1 MGFQNLN
8 SWTECIFV
16 LNTMKIAVYAKSVR
30 DPKHQV
36 GFGELL
42 MALSQRGHEI
52 WLPPSLED
60 HVHMNID
67 SSMQFRVF
75 DHFSVGGENADV
87 LICVGGDGTILD
99 TLSIVRDSGVP
110 VLALNTGRLGFLADV
125 QLENLGVAL
134 DDIEKGNYTIE
145 TRSLL
150 HLESSHP
157 LFDYTFALNDFVIHK
172 KETSSMIVVHTYLN
186 GEFLNSYWSD
196 GLIISTPTGSTGY
209 SLSCGGPI
217 IFPKSDSFVITP
229 IAPHN
234 LNVRPVVVSD
244 NVVIS
249 FEIEGRA
256 SSYLASL
263 DSRSQSISGE
273 VNMAIRKADHGLNLM
288 RLSNIHFLDTL
299 RSKLQWGFDKRN

>member
-1 MGFQNLN
+1 MR
-8 SWTECIFV
+8 
-16 LNTMKIAVYAKSVR
+16 IAVYAKSVR
-30 DPKHQV
+30 DPKHQS

-42 MALSQRGHEI
+42 KALASRGHEI

-60 HVHMNID
+60 HVHMNIE
-67 SSMQFRVF
+67 SGMQVRVF
-75 DHFSVGGENADV
+75 DHFVQGETMADV

-99 TLSIVRDSGVP
+99 TLSIVRDTGVP
-110 VLALNTGRLGFLADV
+110 ILALNTGRLGFLADV
-125 QLENLGVAL
+125 QLENLHTAL

-145 TRSLL
+145 QRSLL
-150 HLESSHP
+150 QLDSSHE
-157 LFDYTFALNDFVIHK
+157 LFDYNFALNDFVIHK
-172 KETSSMIVVHTYLN
+172 KETSSMIVVHAYLN

-244 NVVIS
+244 DVVIS

-263 DSRSQSISGE
+263 DARSQSISGE
-273 VNMAIRKADHGLNLM
+273 VNMAIRKADHKLNLM

-299 RSKLQWGFDKRN
+299 RSKLHWGFDRRN

>member
-1 MGFQNLN
+1 MR
-8 SWTECIFV
+8 
-16 LNTMKIAVYAKSVR
+16 IAVYAKSVR
-30 DPKHQV
+30 DPKHQS

-42 MALSQRGHEI
+42 MALASRGHEI

-60 HVHMNID
+60 HVHMNIE
-67 SSMQFRVF
+67 SGMQVRVF
-75 DHFSVGGENADV
+75 DHFVKGDVLADV

-99 TLSIVRDSGVP
+99 TLSIVRDTGVP
-110 VLALNTGRLGFLADV
+110 ILALNTGRLGFLADV
-125 QLENLGVAL
+125 QLENLQHAL
-134 DDIEKGNYTIE
+134 DDIEKGNYSIE
-145 TRSLL
+145 QRSLL
-150 HLESSHP
+150 QLDSSHP
-157 LFDYTFALNDFVIHK
+157 LFDYNFALNDFVIHK

-244 NVVIS
+244 DVVIS

-256 SSYLASL
+256 SSYLASM
-263 DSRSQSISGE
+263 DARSQSITGE
-273 VNMAIRKADHGLNLM
+273 VNMAIRKADHKLNLL

-299 RSKLQWGFDKRN
+299 RSKLHWGFDRRN

>member
-1 MGFQNLN
+1 MRFEPKISRGIGYL
-8 SWTECIFV
+8 CIEI
-16 LNTMKIAVYAKSVR
+16 MKIAVYAKSVR
-30 DPKHQV
+30 DPKHQS

-42 MALSQRGHEI
+42 MALASRGHEI

-60 HVHMNID
+60 HVHMNIERG
-67 SSMQFRVF
+67 MQVRVF
-75 DHFSVGGENADV
+75 DHFVKGESMADV

-99 TLSIVRDSGVP
+99 TLSIVRDTGVP
-110 VLALNTGRLGFLADV
+110 ILALNTGRLGFLADV
-125 QLENLGVAL
+125 QLENLKSAL
-134 DDIEKGNYTIE
+134 DDIEKGNYSIE
-145 TRSLL
+145 QRSLL
-150 HLESSHP
+150 QLDSSHP
-157 LFDYTFALNDFVIHK
+157 LFDYNFALNDFVIHK

-244 NVVIS
+244 DVVIS

-256 SSYLASL
+256 SSYLASM
-263 DSRSQSISGE
+263 DARSQSISGE
-273 VNMAIRKADHGLNLM
+273 VNMAIRKADHKLNLM

-299 RSKLQWGFDKRN
+299 RSKLHWGFDRRN

>member
-1 MGFQNLN
+1 MR
-8 SWTECIFV
+8 
-16 LNTMKIAVYAKSVR
+16 IAVYAKSVR
-30 DPKHQV
+30 DPKHQS

-42 MALSQRGHEI
+42 KALALRGHEI

-60 HVHMNID
+60 HVHMNIE
-67 SSMQFRVF
+67 SGMQVRVF
-75 DHFSVGGENADV
+75 DHFVKGDVLADV

-99 TLSIVRDSGVP
+99 TLSIVRDTGVP
-110 VLALNTGRLGFLADV
+110 ILALNTGRLGFLADV
-125 QLENLGVAL
+125 QLENLQHAL
-134 DDIEKGNYTIE
+134 DDIEKGNYNIE
-145 TRSLL
+145 QRSLL
-150 HLESSHP
+150 QLDSSHP
-157 LFDYTFALNDFVIHK
+157 LFDYNFALNDFVIHK
-172 KETSSMIVVHTYLN
+172 KETSSMIVVHAYLN

-244 NVVIS
+244 DVVIS

-256 SSYLASL
+256 SSYLASM
-263 DSRSQSISGE
+263 DARSQSISGE
-273 VNMAIRKADHGLNLM
+273 VNMAIRKADHKLNLL

-299 RSKLQWGFDKRN
+299 RSKLHWGFDRRN

>member
-1 MGFQNLN
+1 MR
-8 SWTECIFV
+8 
-16 LNTMKIAVYAKSVR
+16 IAVYAKSVR
-30 DPKHQV
+30 DPKHQS

-42 MALSQRGHEI
+42 KALALRGHEI
-52 WLPPSLED
+52 WLTPSLED
-60 HVHMNID
+60 HVHMNIE
-67 SSMQFRVF
+67 SGMQVRVF
-75 DHFSVGGENADV
+75 DHFVKGDVLADV

-99 TLSIVRDSGVP
+99 TLSIVRDTGVP
-110 VLALNTGRLGFLADV
+110 ILALNTGRLGFLADV
-125 QLENLGVAL
+125 QLENLQHAL
-134 DDIEKGNYTIE
+134 DDIEKGNYSIE
-145 TRSLL
+145 QRSLL
-150 HLESSHP
+150 QLDSSHP
-157 LFDYTFALNDFVIHK
+157 LFDYNFALNDFVIHK
-172 KETSSMIVVHTYLN
+172 KETSSMIVVHAYLN

-244 NVVIS
+244 DVVIS

-256 SSYLASL
+256 SSYLASM
-263 DSRSQSISGE
+263 DARSQSISGE
-273 VNMAIRKADHGLNLM
+273 VNMAIRKADHKLNLM

-299 RSKLQWGFDKRN
+299 RSKLHWGFDRRN

>member
-1 MGFQNLN
+1 MR
-8 SWTECIFV
+8 
-16 LNTMKIAVYAKSVR
+16 IAVYAKSVR
-30 DPKHQV
+30 DPKHQA

-42 MALSQRGHEI
+42 KALALRGHEI

-60 HVHMNID
+60 HVHMNIE
-67 SSMQFRVF
+67 SGMQVRVF
-75 DHFSVGGENADV
+75 DHFVKGDVLADV

-99 TLSIVRDSGVP
+99 TLSIVSDKGVP
-110 VLALNTGRLGFLADV
+110 ILALNTGRLGFLADV
-125 QLENLGVAL
+125 QLENLQHAL
-134 DDIEKGNYTIE
+134 DDIEKGNYSIE
-145 TRSLL
+145 QRSLL
-150 HLESSHP
+150 QLDSSHP
-157 LFDYTFALNDFVIHK
+157 LFDYNFALNDFVIHK

-244 NVVIS
+244 DVVIS

-256 SSYLASL
+256 SSYLASM
-263 DSRSQSISGE
+263 DARSQSISGE
-273 VNMAIRKADHGLNLM
+273 VNMAIRKSDHKLNLM

-299 RSKLQWGFDKRN
+299 RSKLHWGFDRRN

>member
-1 MGFQNLN
+1 MR
-8 SWTECIFV
+8 
-16 LNTMKIAVYAKSVR
+16 IAVYAKSVR
-30 DPKHQV
+30 DPKHQA

-42 MALSQRGHEI
+42 KALALRGHEI

-60 HVHMNID
+60 HVHMNIE
-67 SSMQFRVF
+67 SGMQVRVF
-75 DHFSVGGENADV
+75 DHFVKGDVLADV

-99 TLSIVRDSGVP
+99 TLSIVRDTGVP
-110 VLALNTGRLGFLADV
+110 ILALNTGRLGFLADV
-125 QLENLGVAL
+125 QLENLQHAL
-134 DDIEKGNYTIE
+134 DDIEKGNYSIE
-145 TRSLL
+145 QRSLL
-150 HLESSHP
+150 QLDSSHP
-157 LFDYTFALNDFVIHK
+157 LFDYNFALNDFVIHK

-196 GLIISTPTGSTGY
+196 GLIISTQTGSTGY

-244 NVVIS
+244 DVVIS

-256 SSYLASL
+256 SSYLASM
-263 DSRSQSISGE
+263 DARSQSISGE
-273 VNMAIRKADHGLNLM
+273 VNMAIRKSDHKLNLM

-299 RSKLQWGFDKRN
+299 RSKLHWGFDRRN

>member
-1 MGFQNLN
+1 MR
-8 SWTECIFV
+8 
-16 LNTMKIAVYAKSVR
+16 IAVYAKSVR
-30 DPKHQV
+30 DPKHQA

-42 MALSQRGHEI
+42 KALALRGHEI

-60 HVHMNID
+60 HVHMNIE
-67 SSMQFRVF
+67 SGMQVRVF
-75 DHFSVGGENADV
+75 DHFVKGDVLADV

-99 TLSIVRDSGVP
+99 TLSIVRDTGVP
-110 VLALNTGRLGFLADV
+110 ILALNTGRLGFLADV
-125 QLENLGVAL
+125 QLENLQHAL
-134 DDIEKGNYTIE
+134 DDIEKGNYSIE
-145 TRSLL
+145 QRSLL
-150 HLESSHP
+150 QLDSSHP
-157 LFDYTFALNDFVIHK
+157 LFDYNFALNDFVIHK

-186 GEFLNSYWSD
+186 GEFLSSYWSD

-244 NVVIS
+244 DVVIS

-256 SSYLASL
+256 SSYLASM
-263 DSRSQSISGE
+263 DARSQSISGE
-273 VNMAIRKADHGLNLM
+273 VNMAIRKSDHKLNLM

-299 RSKLQWGFDKRN
+299 RSKLHWGFDRRN

>member
-1 MGFQNLN
+1 MR
-8 SWTECIFV
+8 
-16 LNTMKIAVYAKSVR
+16 IAVYAKSVR
-30 DPKHQV
+30 DPKHQS

-42 MALSQRGHEI
+42 KALALRGHEI
-52 WLPPSLED
+52 RLPPSLED
-60 HVHMNID
+60 HVHMNIE
-67 SSMQFRVF
+67 SGMQVRVF
-75 DHFSVGGENADV
+75 DHFVKGDVLADV

-99 TLSIVRDSGVP
+99 TLSIVRDTGVP
-110 VLALNTGRLGFLADV
+110 ILALNTGRLGFLADV
-125 QLENLGVAL
+125 QLENLQHAL
-134 DDIEKGNYTIE
+134 DDIEKGNYSIE
-145 TRSLL
+145 QRSLL
-150 HLESSHP
+150 QLDSSHP
-157 LFDYTFALNDFVIHK
+157 LFDYNFALNDFVIHK
-172 KETSSMIVVHTYLN
+172 KETSSMIVVHAYLN

-244 NVVIS
+244 DVVIS

-256 SSYLASL
+256 SSYLASM
-263 DSRSQSISGE
+263 DARSQSISGE
-273 VNMAIRKADHGLNLM
+273 VNMAIRKADHKLNLL

-299 RSKLQWGFDKRN
+299 RSKLHWGFDRRN

>member
-1 MGFQNLN
+1 MR
-8 SWTECIFV
+8 
-16 LNTMKIAVYAKSVR
+16 IAVYAKSVR
-30 DPKHQV
+30 DPKHQS

-42 MALSQRGHEI
+42 KALASRGHEL

-60 HVHMNID
+60 HVHMNIE
-67 SSMQFRVF
+67 SGIQVRVF
-75 DHFSVGGENADV
+75 DYFVQGETMADV

-99 TLSIVRDSGVP
+99 TLGIVRDTGVP
-110 VLALNTGRLGFLADV
+110 ILALNTGRLGFLADV
-125 QLENLGVAL
+125 QLENLHTAL

-145 TRSLL
+145 QRSLL
-150 HLESSHP
+150 QLDSSHE
-157 LFDYTFALNDFVIHK
+157 LFDYNFALNDFVIHK
-172 KETSSMIVVHTYLN
+172 KETSSMIVVHAYLN

-244 NVVIS
+244 DVVIS

-263 DSRSQSISGE
+263 DARSQSISGE
-273 VNMAIRKADHGLNLM
+273 VNMAIRKADHKLNLM

-299 RSKLQWGFDKRN
+299 RSKLHWGFDRRN

>member
-1 MGFQNLN
+1 
-8 SWTECIFV
+8 
-16 LNTMKIAVYAKSVR
+16 MKIAVYAKSVR
-30 DPKHQV
+30 DPKHQS

-42 MALSQRGHEI
+42 KALASRGHEI

-60 HVHMNID
+60 HVHMNIE
-67 SSMQFRVF
+67 SGMQVRVF
-75 DHFSVGGENADV
+75 DHFVQGETMADV

-99 TLSIVRDSGVP
+99 TLSIVRDTGVP
-110 VLALNTGRLGFLADV
+110 ILALNTGRLGFLADV
-125 QLENLGVAL
+125 QLENLHTAL

-145 TRSLL
+145 QRSLL
-150 HLESSHP
+150 QLDASHE
-157 LFDYTFALNDFVIHK
+157 LFDYNFALNDFVIHK
-172 KETSSMIVVHTYLN
+172 KETSSMIVVHAYLN

-244 NVVIS
+244 DVVIS

-263 DSRSQSISGE
+263 DARSHSITGE
-273 VNMAIRKADHGLNLM
+273 VNMAIRKADHKLNLM

-299 RSKLQWGFDKRN
+299 RNKLHWGFDRRN

>member
-1 MGFQNLN
+1 MR
-8 SWTECIFV
+8 
-16 LNTMKIAVYAKSVR
+16 IAVYAKSVR
-30 DPKHQV
+30 DPKHQL

-42 MALSQRGHEI
+42 MALASRGHEI

-60 HVHMNID
+60 HVHMNIE
-67 SSMQFRVF
+67 SGMKVRVF
-75 DHFSVGGENADV
+75 DHFVSGETVADV

-110 VLALNTGRLGFLADV
+110 ILALNTGRLGFLADV
-125 QLENLGVAL
+125 QLENLNHAL

-145 TRSLL
+145 QRSLL
-150 HLESSHP
+150 RLDSSHE
-157 LFDYTFALNDFVIHK
+157 LFDYNFALNDFVIHK
-172 KETSSMIVVHTYLN
+172 KETSSMIVVHAYLN

-244 NVVIS
+244 DVVIS

-256 SSYLASL
+256 SSYLASM
-263 DSRSQSISGE
+263 DARSQSISGE
-273 VNMAIRKADHGLNLM
+273 VNMAIRKADHKLNLM
-288 RLSNIHFLDTL
+288 RLSNIHFMDTL
-299 RSKLQWGFDKRN
+299 RSKLHWGFDRRN

>member
-1 MGFQNLN
+1 MR
-8 SWTECIFV
+8 
-16 LNTMKIAVYAKSVR
+16 IAVYAKSVR
-30 DPKHQV
+30 DPKHQS

-42 MALSQRGHEI
+42 KSLAQRGHEI
-52 WLPPSLED
+52 FLPPSLED
-60 HVHMNID
+60 HVHMNIE
-67 SSMQFRVF
+67 SGMQVKVF
-75 DHFSVGGENADV
+75 DHFTKGETMADV

-110 VLALNTGRLGFLADV
+110 ILALNTGRLGFLADV
-125 QLENLGVAL
+125 QLENLNLAI
-134 DDIEKGNYTIE
+134 DDIEKGNYTLE
-145 TRSLL
+145 QRSLL
-150 HLESSHP
+150 QLDSSQP
-157 LFDYTFALNDFVIHK
+157 LFDYNFALNDFVIHK

-244 NVVIS
+244 DVVIS

-256 SSYLASL
+256 SSYLASM

-273 VNMAIRKADHGLNLM
+273 VNMAIRKADHPLNLM

-299 RSKLQWGFDKRN
+299 RNKLHWGFDRRN

>member
-1 MGFQNLN
+1 MR
-8 SWTECIFV
+8 
-16 LNTMKIAVYAKSVR
+16 IAVYAKSVR
-30 DPKHQV
+30 DPKHQS

-42 MALSQRGHEI
+42 KALASRGHEL

-60 HVHMNID
+60 HVHMNIE
-67 SSMQFRVF
+67 SGMQVRVF
-75 DHFSVGGENADV
+75 DYFVQGETMADV

-99 TLSIVRDSGVP
+99 TLGIVRDTGVP
-110 VLALNTGRLGFLADV
+110 ILALNTGRLGFLADV
-125 QLENLGVAL
+125 QLENLHTAL

-145 TRSLL
+145 QRSLL
-150 HLESSHP
+150 QLDSSHE
-157 LFDYTFALNDFVIHK
+157 LFDYNFALNDFVIHK
-172 KETSSMIVVHTYLN
+172 KETSSMIVIHAYLN

-244 NVVIS
+244 DVVIS

-263 DSRSQSISGE
+263 DARSQSISGE
-273 VNMAIRKADHGLNLM
+273 VNMAIRKADHKLNLM

-299 RSKLQWGFDKRN
+299 RSKLHWGFDRRN

>member
-1 MGFQNLN
+1 MR
-8 SWTECIFV
+8 
-16 LNTMKIAVYAKSVR
+16 IAFYAKSVR
-30 DPKHQV
+30 DPKHQS

-42 MALSQRGHEI
+42 MALASRGHEI

-60 HVHMNID
+60 HVHMNIERG
-67 SSMQFRVF
+67 MQVRVF
-75 DHFSVGGENADV
+75 DHFVKGESMADV

-99 TLSIVRDSGVP
+99 TLSIVRDTGVP
-110 VLALNTGRLGFLADV
+110 ILALNTGRLGFLADV
-125 QLENLGVAL
+125 QLENLQHAL
-134 DDIEKGNYTIE
+134 DDIEKGNYSIE
-145 TRSLL
+145 QRSLL
-150 HLESSHP
+150 QLDSSHP
-157 LFDYTFALNDFVIHK
+157 LFDYNFALNDFVIHK
-172 KETSSMIVVHTYLN
+172 KETSSMIVVHAYLN

-244 NVVIS
+244 DVVIS

-256 SSYLASL
+256 SSYLASM
-263 DSRSQSISGE
+263 DARSQSISGE
-273 VNMAIRKADHGLNLM
+273 VNMAIRKADHKLNLL

-299 RSKLQWGFDKRN
+299 RSKLHWGFDRRN

>member
-1 MGFQNLN
+1 MR
-8 SWTECIFV
+8 
-16 LNTMKIAVYAKSVR
+16 IAVYAKSVR
-30 DPKHQV
+30 DPKHQA

-42 MALSQRGHEI
+42 KALALRGHEI

-60 HVHMNID
+60 HVHMNIE
-67 SSMQFRVF
+67 SGMQVRVF
-75 DHFSVGGENADV
+75 DHFVKGDVLADV

-99 TLSIVRDSGVP
+99 TLSIVRDTGVP
-110 VLALNTGRLGFLADV
+110 ILALNTGRLGFLADV
-125 QLENLGVAL
+125 QLENLQHAL
-134 DDIEKGNYTIE
+134 DDIEKGNYSIE
-145 TRSLL
+145 QRSLL
-150 HLESSHP
+150 QLDSSHP
-157 LFDYTFALNDFVIHK
+157 LFDYNFALNDFVIHK

-244 NVVIS
+244 DVVIS

-256 SSYLASL
+256 SSYLASM
-263 DSRSQSISGE
+263 DARSQSISGE
-273 VNMAIRKADHGLNLM
+273 VNMAIRKSDHKLNLM

-299 RSKLQWGFDKRN
+299 RSKLHWGFERRN

>member
-1 MGFQNLN
+1 MR
-8 SWTECIFV
+8 
-16 LNTMKIAVYAKSVR
+16 IAVYAKSVR
-30 DPKHQV
+30 DPKHQA

-42 MALSQRGHEI
+42 KALALRGHEI

-60 HVHMNID
+60 HVHMNIERG
-67 SSMQFRVF
+67 MQVRVF
-75 DHFSVGGENADV
+75 DHFVKGDVLADV

-99 TLSIVRDSGVP
+99 TLSIVRDTGVP
-110 VLALNTGRLGFLADV
+110 ILALNTGRLGFLADV
-125 QLENLGVAL
+125 QLENLQHAL
-134 DDIEKGNYTIE
+134 DDIEKGNYSIE
-145 TRSLL
+145 QRSLL
-150 HLESSHP
+150 QLDSSHP
-157 LFDYTFALNDFVIHK
+157 LFDYNFALNDFVIHK

-244 NVVIS
+244 DVVIS

-256 SSYLASL
+256 SSYLASM
-263 DSRSQSISGE
+263 DARSQSISGE
-273 VNMAIRKADHGLNLM
+273 VNMAIRKSDHKLNLM

-299 RSKLQWGFDKRN
+299 RSKLHWGFDRRN

>member
-1 MGFQNLN
+1 
-8 SWTECIFV
+8 
-16 LNTMKIAVYAKSVR
+16 MKIAVYAKSVR
-30 DPKHQV
+30 DPKHQA

-42 MALSQRGHEI
+42 MALVDRGHEI

-60 HVHMNID
+60 HVRMNIG
-67 SSMQFRVF
+67 SSMQIRVF
-75 DHFSVGGENADV
+75 DYFVHGEAMADV

-99 TLSIVRDSGVP
+99 TLGIVRDTGVP
-110 VLALNTGRLGFLADV
+110 ILALNTGRLGFLADV
-125 QLENLGVAL
+125 QLENLQHAL

-145 TRSLL
+145 QRSLL
-150 HLESSHP
+150 QLDSSHP
-157 LFDYTFALNDFVIHK
+157 LFDYNFALNDFVIHK
-172 KETSSMIVVHTYLN
+172 KETSSMIVVHAYLN

-244 NVVIS
+244 DVVIS

-256 SSYLASL
+256 SSYLASM
-263 DSRSQSISGE
+263 DARSQSISGE
-273 VNMAIRKADHGLNLM
+273 VNMAIRKADHKLNMM

-299 RSKLQWGFDKRN
+299 RSKLHWGFDRRN

>member
-1 MGFQNLN
+1 MR
-8 SWTECIFV
+8 
-16 LNTMKIAVYAKSVR
+16 IAVYAKSVR
-30 DPKHQV
+30 DPKHQA

-42 MALSQRGHEI
+42 KALALRGHEI
-52 WLPPSLED
+52 SLPPSLED
-60 HVHMNID
+60 HVHMNIE
-67 SSMQFRVF
+67 SGMQVRVF
-75 DHFSVGGENADV
+75 DHFVKGDVLADV

-99 TLSIVRDSGVP
+99 TLSIVRDTGVP
-110 VLALNTGRLGFLADV
+110 ILALNTGRLGFLADV
-125 QLENLGVAL
+125 QLENLQHAL
-134 DDIEKGNYTIE
+134 DDIEKGNYSIE
-145 TRSLL
+145 QRSLL
-150 HLESSHP
+150 QLDSSHH
-157 LFDYTFALNDFVIHK
+157 LFDYNFALNDFVIHK

-244 NVVIS
+244 DVVIS

-256 SSYLASL
+256 SSYLASM
-263 DSRSQSISGE
+263 DARSQSISGE
-273 VNMAIRKADHGLNLM
+273 VNMAIRKSDHKLNLM

-299 RSKLQWGFDKRN
+299 RSKLHWGFDRRN

>member
-1 MGFQNLN
+1 MR
-8 SWTECIFV
+8 
-16 LNTMKIAVYAKSVR
+16 IAVYAKSVR
-30 DPKHQV
+30 DPKHQS

-42 MALSQRGHEI
+42 MALASRGHEI

-60 HVHMNID
+60 HVHMNIE
-67 SSMQFRVF
+67 SGMQVRVF
-75 DHFSVGGENADV
+75 DHFVKGDVLADV

-99 TLSIVRDSGVP
+99 TLSIVRDTGVP
-110 VLALNTGRLGFLADV
+110 ILALNTGRLGFLADV
-125 QLENLGVAL
+125 QLENLQHAL
-134 DDIEKGNYTIE
+134 DDIEKGNYSIE
-145 TRSLL
+145 QRSLL
-150 HLESSHP
+150 QLDSSHP
-157 LFDYTFALNDFVIHK
+157 LFDYNFALNDFVIHK
-172 KETSSMIVVHTYLN
+172 KETSSMIVVHAYLN

-244 NVVIS
+244 DVVIS

-256 SSYLASL
+256 SSYLASM
-263 DSRSQSISGE
+263 DARSQSITGE
-273 VNMAIRKADHGLNLM
+273 VNMAIRKADHKLNLL

-299 RSKLQWGFDKRN
+299 RSKLHWGFDRRN